1 MKRLSL
7 HHLTA
12 LDATPA
18 ELATIAGRLE
28 CQHITLFTHVPEQA
42 RAMFPCVM
50 PDDVP
55 ALSDALASASVSVCN
70 LEVFPL
76 DQDGGLGRFAE
87 GLKTGAALGAPRATV
102 HMYNIE
108 SIAAAARRLK
118 AFADVAGGY
127 GITPGLEF
135 NGFSDVKDIAT
146 AVAIVREAGCG
157 AVALDVLH
165 LMRNGA
171 DIAAVAPN
179 AGLIGY
185 VQVSDGPLELP
196 DEIPAWHEA
205 VKERLLPGDGAF
217 PLAEIL
223 RPVAGH
229 AIIEAE
235 IPQSTARK
243 AGADAF
249 ERSRRAVDAVRRTLR
264 ALD

>member
-1 MKRLSL
+1 MRIS
-7 HHLTA
+7 
-12 LDATPA
+12 DWSS
-18 ELATIAGRLE
+18 
-28 CQHITLFTHVPEQA
+28 
-42 RAMFPCVM
+42 
-50 PDDVP
+50 DVCS
-55 ALSDALASASVSVCN
+55 SDL
-70 LEVFPL
+70 
-76 DQDGGLGRFAE
+76 
-87 GLKTGAALGAPRATV
+87 
-102 HMYNIE
+102 
-108 SIAAAARRLK
+108 
-118 AFADVAGGY
+118 
-127 GITPGLEF
+127 
-135 NGFSDVKDIAT
+135 VKDIAT

-229 AIIEAE
+229 AIRSEE
-235 IPQSTARK
+235 HTSELQSLMRT
-243 AGADAF
+243 
-249 ERSRRAVDAVRRTLR
+249 SYAVFCLKKKNKQNTQKIKKKRY
-264 ALD
+264 